1 MKQKG
6 SLLSAA
12 LLLAGYCIGTGYYS
26 LPSAT
31 GPAGFFPAVGMLLIV
46 WVYLVASGLLYL
58 EATLA
63 NPDGANVITI
73 CRNLIGQ
80 TGMVIATIAFVI
92 INYTFLVHIF
102 LLTSDFISY
111 FLNFWLHLQLH
122 INWIYWGMALFF
134 GSVVFWGTYVAD
146 RVNFVLFAGLALAF
160 AGVLITG
167 SKGVHLEH
175 LLSQRWYLVVFTVP
189 VLVTAIDFQGLIPT
203 LATYLKRDK
212 KKLIKMVILA
222 MLFPLVMYILWLWLA
237 IGSSTRAALWESF
250 EQGQPVYKD
259 YMIQTLKVPFHHF
272 LRFTA
277 FFAGA
282 TSVLTC
288 GLVMQDFVS
297 DAFHI
302 SVEKRIGKKR
312 LAVCGAIF
320 VPILAISC
328 LIPTL
333 TLSFLEYVFLEYLV
347 GWAEVIFNAAIPI
360 WLIVRA
366 RYILKLRTER
376 CLPGGKGAI
385 IALFVAMFFLIYLEG
400 VHILGK

>member
-46 WVYLVASGLLYL
+46 WVYLLASGLLYL

-63 NPDGANVITI
+63 NPEGANVITI

-80 TGMVIATIAFVI
+80 SGMVIATIAFVI

-102 LLTSDFISY
+102 LITSDSISY
-111 FLNFWLHLQLH
+111 FLSFWLHLQLH
-122 INWIYWGMALFF
+122 INWIYLGIALLI
-134 GSVVFWGTYVAD
+134 GSIVFWGTYVAD
-146 RVNFVLFAGLALAF
+146 RVNFVLFAGLILAF
-160 AGVLITG
+160 IGVLVTG
-167 SKGVHLEH
+167 SKGVQLDN
-175 LLSQRWYLVVFTVP
+175 LLAHRWYLVVFTVP

-203 LATYLKRDK
+203 LSTYLKRDK
-212 KKLIKMVILA
+212 KKLVKMVVLA

-250 EQGQPVYKD
+250 EQGEPVYKG
-259 YMIQTLKVPFHHF
+259 YMIQALKVPFHHF

-282 TSVLTC
+282 TSLVSC
-288 GLVMQDFVS
+288 GLVMQDFLG

-302 SVEKRIGKKR
+302 PVEKRVGKKR
-312 LAVCGAIF
+312 LVICGAIF
-320 VPILAISC
+320 VPILAMGFF
-328 LIPTL
+328 IPKL
-333 TLSFLEYVFLEYLV
+333 TLRFLEYVFLEYLV

-366 RYILKLRTER
+366 RYILKLQTER

-385 IALFVAMFFLIYLEG
+385 IALFIAMFFLIYLEG
-400 VHILGK
+400 VHILGN